1 MVDSD
6 VLRGIRDR
14 GRKGDDRRLAY
25 FEWGD
30 DRPGTCDID
39 GCDHALGTPGCALD
53 DRSRWER
60 ANPAYGRRITKS
72 RLRRSV
78 RRCRRRSLRASSS
91 DGGEP
96 ATNDSDLTAADW
108 VAVET
113 EAGPSGALFMA
124 VDVAPSHTWASIAA
138 CGKRRDRTRGTSRGT
153 GWLTERMTGSWR
165 STALAR
171 SASIPPDP

>member
-25 FEWGD
+25 FDGATTV
-30 DRPGTCDID
+30 RGRDID

-60 ANPAYGRRITKS
+60 ET
-72 RLRRSV
+72 RLRAAYHRRVADGVPSGVAARGV
-78 RRCRRRSLRASSS
+78 RARVPRMVGRTRHERFR
-91 DGGEP
+91 
-96 ATNDSDLTAADW
+96 LTAADW

-113 EAGPSGALFMA
+113 EADLRVRCS
-124 VDVAPSHTWASIAA
+124 
-138 CGKRRDRTRGTSRGT
+138 
-153 GWLTERMTGSWR
+153 WL
-165 STALAR
+165 
-171 SASIPPDP
+171 